1 MNTSP
6 SKCNSES
13 SKTASEDTIGSAA
26 NDPRTIRLMRILKH
40 IEAPD
45 QAKFIRTS
53 RHQNRNLKAKTRARF
68 ENLKQKLS
76 RIAAKL
82 SQLERDLDQYLQDY
96 TSQICPIL
104 IDQLDTKLPPEL
116 RDEVYGYILGQK
128 TIGVSSNE
136 MFQTTSTEYAI
147 PGHTTTCRSDQFRTT
162 LASQGYGHLLE
173 SRAMP
178 TDLMLELASVWYRL
192 STFRFTTTDHVCS
205 FLETNFHGFSL
216 NPQKLVRS
224 IELFTVVRWQS
235 DCVNLAR
242 GLSELHTLKRHAS
255 IQLSFLPAPSK
266 PAPSMHTL
274 VADASAAI
282 PISHLALLFP
292 SIRELVAAEYCVT
305 VKLGYHLKFKVVG
318 EDLTEESW
326 ADKVEGH
333 YKVRWI
339 VCV

>member
-6 SKCNSES
+6 SKCTSES
-13 SKTASEDTIGSAA
+13 SKTGSEYTVGSAA
-26 NDPRTIRLMRILKH
+26 NDPRTIRLMQILKH

-76 RIAAKL
+76 RIAVKL
-82 SQLERDLDQYLQDY
+82 SQLEQNLDQYLQDY
-96 TSQICPIL
+96 TSHISPAL

-116 RDEVYGYILGQK
+116 RDEVYGYILGPK

-136 MFQTTSTEYAI
+136 MFQTVSAEYAI
-147 PGHTTTCRSDQFRTT
+147 PGHTTACRSDQFRTT

-178 TDLMLELASVWYRL
+178 THLMLELASVWYRL

-224 IELFTVVRWQS
+224 IELFTVVHWQS

-242 GLSELHTLKRHAS
+242 GLSELHTLKRYAS
-255 IQLSFLPAPSK
+255 IQLSFLPAPSN
-266 PAPSMHTL
+266 HTL

-292 SIRELVAAEYCVT
+292 SLRELVAAQYCVT

-333 YKVRWI
+333 YKVRGI
-339 VCV
+339 VW